1 MSAPFLRFEDG
12 RIQLGGKNLMVSSAN
27 LSIAPKLS
35 EERVYGDFDYDL
47 RGAKTEFLKFSP
59 NGILQGQLQLNFY
72 ISAET
77 FTVNGNPNNIE
88 RMFEIKA
95 GMSDAPI
102 NDNIVGRYKFDAAYL
117 KTFGFSLSPY
127 RNIVATASYDIFGT
141 IQRYREARGRF
152 SKAVVDFGHGLQSFG
167 EVKISNTAA
176 DTAVGRQFEIS
187 NLKYNIIVERKIH
200 SHIRDNEHSSVNT
213 RPQGATPH
221 RITAE
226 NIQSEMVVEANEM
239 IPNLNPYGD
248 QQNVSSPFNI
258 PDSTI
263 TAFLYGLTGEKIA
276 RFSSTGKIQSQ
287 SLSIN
292 EGDYAKSKITLKEI
306 IK

>member
-12 RIQLGGKNLMVSSAN
+12 RVQLGGKNLMVSSAN

-35 EERVYGDFDYDL
+35 EERIYGDFDQDL
-47 RGAKTEFLKFSP
+47 RGAKTEFVKFSP
-59 NGILQGQLQLNFY
+59 IGILQGKLDINFY

-117 KTFGFSLSPY
+117 KNFSFSLSPY
-127 RNIVATASYDIFGT
+127 KNIIATASYDIYGT

-152 SKAVVDFGHGLQSFG
+152 AKSLVDFGHGLQSFG
-167 EVKISNTAA
+167 EMKISNQTAE
-176 DTAVGRQFEIS
+176 TAIGRQFEIS
-187 NLKYNIIVERKIH
+187 NLKYNIVVERKVH
-200 SHIRDNEHSSVNT
+200 SHIRDNEHTSVNT
-213 RPQGATPH
+213 RPQGSTPF

-226 NIQSEMVVEANEM
+226 NIQSEMTVEANEM

-248 QQNVSSPFNI
+248 QQNGAIAKNLA
-258 PDSTI
+258 DSTI
-263 TAFLYGLTGEKIA
+263 TAYLYGLTGEKIA
-276 RFSSTGKIQSQ
+276 KFSSTGKIHSETM
-287 SLSIN
+287 SIS
-292 EGDYAKSKITLKEI
+292 EGQYAKAQITIKEV

>member
-1 MSAPFLRFEDG
+1 MTAPFLRFEDG
-12 RIQLGGKNLMVSSAN
+12 RIQLGGKNLMVSSAS

-35 EERVYGDFDYDL
+35 EERVYGDFDQDL
-47 RGAKTEFLKFSP
+47 RGAKTEFVKFSP
-59 NGILQGQLQLNFY
+59 VGILQGKLSINFY

-102 NDNIVGRYKFDAAYL
+102 NDNIVGRYRFDAAYL
-117 KTFGFSLSPY
+117 KDFSFTLSPY
-127 RNIVATASYDIFGT
+127 KNIVASATYDIFGT

-167 EVKISNTAA
+167 EVKISNTDADAA
-176 DTAVGRQFEIS
+176 IGRQFEVS
-187 NLKYNIIVERKIH
+187 DLKYNIIVDRKIH
-200 SHIRDNEHSSVNT
+200 SHIRDNEHTSVNT
-213 RPQGATPH
+213 RPQGATPF

-226 NIQSEMVVEANEM
+226 NIQSEMMIECNEM
-239 IPNLNPYGD
+239 VPNLNPYGD
-248 QQNVSSPFNI
+248 QQNGSIAKNLPN
-258 PDSTI
+258 STI
-263 TAFLYGLTGEKIA
+263 TAYLYGLTGERIA
-276 RFSSTGKIQSQ
+276 KFSSTGKIHSE
-287 SLSIN
+287 SMSIS
-292 EGDYAKSKITLKEI
+292 EGQYAKGQIIVKEV

>member
-35 EERVYGDFDYDL
+35 EERVYGDFDHDL
-47 RGAKTEFLKFSP
+47 RGAKTEFVQFSP
-59 NGILQGQLQLNFY
+59 VGILQGQLQLNFY

-102 NDNIVGRYKFDAAYL
+102 NDNIVGRYRFDAAYL
-117 KTFGFSLSPY
+117 KDFSFSLSPY
-127 RNIVATASYDIFGT
+127 KNIVASASYDIFGT

-152 SKAVVDFGHGLQSFG
+152 SKSVVDFGHGLQSFG
-167 EVKISNTAA
+167 EVKISNTDADAA
-176 DTAVGRQFEIS
+176 IGRQFEIS

-200 SHIRDNEHSSVNT
+200 SHIRDNEHTSVNT
-213 RPQGATPH
+213 RPQGATPY

-226 NIQSEMVVEANEM
+226 NIQSEMTVECNEM

-248 QQNVSSPFNI
+248 QQNGSSPFGLQ
-258 PDSTI
+258 DSTI
-263 TAFLYGLTGEKIA
+263 TAYLYGLTGERIA
-276 RFSSTGKIQSQ
+276 RFSSKGKVQSQ

-292 EGDYAKSKITLKEI
+292 EGDYAKGTISVKEI